1 MLSAQGAGTSS
12 GPLPSMT
19 ANEEGPRQARLNRV
33 TGVPAPSELSEGEAE
48 VGSISWTR
56 ERTVESVG
64 QRGSTGVLTSKATRV
79 STRNSYEEERL
90 LIDRVKAGEYEAFEA
105 IFRRH
110 VAQVYRQVFKLI
122 GNEAETEEVVQDV
135 FLAVYEK
142 IKSFRGDSAFSTWL
156 YRLAMNVAITKLR
169 RRKRSKEVFIED
181 YLPRFQE
188 DGHHLVRPV
197 FNWGDEVDFR
207 LEKEELQ
214 RLILEALNELPPVDK
229 AVIVQSDL
237 EGLSNRDI
245 GDALGLSIPAVKAR
259 LHRARLFLRGRLA
272 TSLGYSPT

>member
-1 MLSAQGAGTSS
+1 MGLRGPTGLVAASAKEQTSY
-12 GPLPSMT
+12 
-19 ANEEGPRQARLNRV
+19 Q
-33 TGVPAPSELSEGEAE
+33 
-48 VGSISWTR
+48 
-56 ERTVESVG
+56 
-64 QRGSTGVLTSKATRV
+64 
-79 STRNSYEEERL
+79 EERL
-90 LIDRVKAGEYEAFEA
+90 LIERVKAGEYDAFDA

-110 VAQVYRQVFKLI
+110 VNKVYRQAFRLT
-122 GNEAETEEVVQDV
+122 GNETEAEEVVQDV

-156 YRLAMNVAITKLR
+156 YRLTMNVAISKLR
-169 RRKRSKEVFIED
+169 RRKRSKEVSIED

-197 FNWGDEVDFR
+197 FNWGDEVDLR

-245 GDALGLSIPAVKAR
+245 GDALGLTIPAVKAR

>member
-1 MLSAQGAGTSS
+1 MTVGLR
-12 GPLPSMT
+12 GP
-19 ANEEGPRQARLNRV
+19 
-33 TGVPAPSELSEGEAE
+33 TGVVAATAKE
-48 VGSISWTR
+48 
-56 ERTVESVG
+56 
-64 QRGSTGVLTSKATRV
+64 QTS
-79 STRNSYEEERL
+79 YQEERL
-90 LIDRVKAGEYEAFEA
+90 LIERVKAGEYDAFDA

-110 VAQVYRQVFKLI
+110 VNKVYRQAFRLT
-122 GNEAETEEVVQDV
+122 GNETEAEEVVQEV

-156 YRLAMNVAITKLR
+156 YRLTMNVALTRLR
-169 RRKRSKEVFIED
+169 KRKRSKEVFLED

-197 FNWGDEVDFR
+197 FNWGDELDLR
-207 LEKEELQ
+207 LEKKELH

-259 LHRARLFLRGRLA
+259 LHRARLFLRGKLA
-272 TSLGYSPT
+272 VSLGYSPT